1 MFPNFKLSCILFDLD
16 GTLADTAPDL
26 IAALNRAV
34 QKHGFSPVAKE
45 QITPL
50 ISYGA
55 VAMIKQCTNNN
66 EDEAIQAEILEN
78 MLEDYQ
84 NNIADQTQLFTGM
97 DKLLA
102 TIENKGLKWG
112 VVTNKRQRF
121 TNPLMAALNLTDRAA
136 CIISGDSTNKTKPH
150 PEPLLAAC
158 KQANVKPDQCVY
170 IGDAAHDIEAGK
182 AAGMKTLAAT
192 YGYLKAQDIPE
203 QWGADILISNP
214 DEILPLLECT
224 PCH

>member
-1 MFPNFKLSCILFDLD
+1 MFTNFKLRCVLFDLD

-34 QKHGFSPVAKE
+34 QKYGFLPVSIK
-45 QITPL
+45 QIKPL

-55 VAMIKQCTNNN
+55 VAMIKQCTLDNNN
-66 EDEAIQAEILEN
+66 EAIQAEILEN
-78 MLEDYQ
+78 MLDDYQ
-84 NNIADQTQLFTGM
+84 SNVADQTKLFNGM
-97 DKLLA
+97 DNILEV
-102 TIENKGLKWG
+102 IESKGLKWG

-121 TNPLMAALNLTDRAA
+121 TNPLMAALKLTDRAA
-136 CIISGDSTNKTKPH
+136 CIVSGDTTDNAKPH
-150 PEPLLAAC
+150 PEPLLTAC
-158 KQANVKPDQCVY
+158 KQADVKPEQCVY

-192 YGYLKAQDIPE
+192 YGYLKSEDIPE
-203 QWGADILISNP
+203 QWGADILINSP

>member
-1 MFPNFKLSCILFDLD
+1 MFANFKLQCVLFDLD

-34 QKHGFSPVAKE
+34 QKQGFSPVSNEK
-45 QITPL
+45 IKPL

-66 EDEAIQAEILEN
+66 NEVIQAEILEN

-84 NNIADQTQLFTGM
+84 TNIADQTQLFTGM
-97 DKLLA
+97 DNILEI
-102 TIENKGLKWG
+102 IENKGLKWG
-112 VVTNKRQRF
+112 VVTNKKQRF
-121 TNPLMAALNLTDRAA
+121 TNPLMAALNLTTRAA
-136 CIISGDSTNKTKPH
+136 CIVSGDSTNNPKPH
-150 PEPLLAAC
+150 PEPMLTAC
-158 KQANVKPDQCVY
+158 KLADVKPEQCVY
-170 IGDAAHDIEAGK
+170 IGDAKHDIQAGK

-192 YGYLKAQDIPE
+192 YGYLKSDDIPE
-203 QWGADILISNP
+203 QWGADILIESP

-224 PCH
+224 VCH